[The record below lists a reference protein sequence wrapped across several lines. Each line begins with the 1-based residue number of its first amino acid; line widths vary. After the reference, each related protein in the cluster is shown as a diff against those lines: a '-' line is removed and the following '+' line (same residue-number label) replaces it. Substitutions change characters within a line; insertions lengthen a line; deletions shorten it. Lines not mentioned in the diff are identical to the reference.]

1 MERHVTIL
9 WNADHLEDRGQGL
22 GQSIRDA
29 AILVA
34 SLKAPKKEDLK
45 SALPKIISEYEEEMI
60 KRGKEEVE
68 MSVQALILAHD
79 WEKSLAS
86 PIMKLAGR
94 KISEAQLE

>member
-1 MERHVTIL
+1 
-9 WNADHLEDRGQGL
+9 L

-34 SLKAPKKEDLK
+34 SFKAQKKQDLK
-45 SALPKIISEYEEEMI
+45 SAFPKIISDYEEEMI

-68 MSVQALILAHD
+68 MSVQALTLAHD
-79 WEKSLAS
+79 WEKLLAS

-94 KISEAQLE
+94 KISDVQLE